1 MPVVPKL
8 GVPVPPIVS
17 VIDCASIVVL
27 VGGKPPGGGQEGR
40 VSDEEGEGKEEK
52 GREER
57 EEATCLGRHRS
68 FLASLSRRAA
78 RCFSSSLNF
87 SAAASSTFPS
97 SSSRWSGRYR
107 ESVGHV
113 TAEGEEERGK

>member
-8 GVPVPPIVS
+8 GVPVLPIVS
-17 VIDCASIVVL
+17 VIDCASIGVL
-27 VGGKPPGGGQEGR
+27 VGVKPPGGGR
-40 VSDEEGEGKEEK
+40 RGEYQMKRER
-52 GREER
+52 GREKRGGER
-57 EEATCLGRHRS
+57 EEATCLGRHLS

-113 TAEGEEERGK
+113 TTEGEEERGK